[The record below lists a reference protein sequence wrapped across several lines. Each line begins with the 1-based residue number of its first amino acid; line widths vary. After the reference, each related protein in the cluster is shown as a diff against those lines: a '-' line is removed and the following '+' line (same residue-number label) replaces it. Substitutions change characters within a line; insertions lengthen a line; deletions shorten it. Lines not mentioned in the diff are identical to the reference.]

1 MPSNSRANAKSSV
14 DIAIAGGGL
23 TGCLAALVMHRR
35 FPQANIVL
43 IDQQNGTPQ
52 QDPRGLALALR
63 TQQVLAEYGVWQGE
77 LAKSPAIQ
85 HIHVSD
91 ANSPGSTMLHAQQE
105 GIDALGYVA
114 MAGLLQQEL
123 SNACARASTAGNQ
136 TGSFEH
142 LQGTAVA
149 SLAAE
154 NTAMQLKLSDGQELA
169 AKLLVVAE
177 GSNSPTRA
185 MLGVQMQRE
194 AYAQVAVAARVEY
207 AQQHGNVAYERFTAE
222 GPAALLPQGSKHAAL
237 VWCMHPERAAA
248 LQQQNDAD
256 RTRAVQDIFG
266 AAPGRIVNCEYQ
278 ATFPLQLA
286 MAERFIGHRS
296 VIIGNACHTLHPVA
310 GQGYNL
316 GVRDILDLAK
326 YISAEDA
333 GAMAGLNAYQ
343 QQRQRDYAEIIG
355 LTHGLVAVF
364 SNQDTL
370 WRNIRSKGLYALRS
384 CSLLSK
390 PLMRKAM
397 GFRTL
402 W

>member
-1 MPSNSRANAKSSV
+1 MPNKLHGKTKGNAKNSV

-23 TGCLAALVMHRR
+23 TGCLAALVMQGR
-35 FPQANIVL
+35 FPQAKIVL

-91 ANSPGSTMLHAQQE
+91 ANSPGSTMLHAEQE

-123 SNACARASTAGNQ
+123 SNACARANV

-154 NTAMQLKLSDGQELA
+154 DTAMQLKLTNGQELA

-177 GSNSPTRA
+177 GLNSPTRA

-194 AYAQVAVAARVEY
+194 DYEQVAVAARIEY

-222 GPAALLPQGSKHAAL
+222 GPAALLPQGSRHAAL